1 MFFTYILFTSEK
13 KKKKLQQRR
22 WKLQKAKK
30 LKWKQKIFAKGKHT
44 PDKNK
49 QISLGIY
56 LLLIFPLD
64 AFAQL
69 ELGGKKSNFY

>member
-1 MFFTYILFTSEK
+1 MFFTYILFTSE

-49 QISLGIY
+49 QNSPCIY
-56 LLLIFPLD
+56 VLLIFPLD